1 MFLDEK
7 YLKENPEKV
16 EDIEK
21 INPNDTIW
29 LAGRD
34 APTRNEKFRVRLS
47 FDRLK
52 RKAAWRVQVIPM
64 PPDDFHWNA

>member
-1 MFLDEK
+1 M
-7 YLKENPEKV
+7 
-16 EDIEK
+16 
-21 INPNDTIW
+21 NPNDTIW

-52 RKAAWRVQVIPM
+52 RKATWRVQVIPM
-64 PPDDFHWNA
+64 PPDDFHWNV